1 MKPEIMG
8 INVWLAEVSVNPV
21 FMPLNIWLLQVSVKL
36 EFLELN
42 VGCTKVLT
50 CNIYGAPLEGIV
62 EVRSK
67 SQGFWGW
74 VTVLAAHSVSE
85 VVLKWKESQVGI
97 NSNKRCH
104 YISF

>member
-8 INVWLAEVSVNPV
+8 LNVWLAEVSVYPV

-42 VGCTKVLT
+42 VGCTEVST

-62 EVRSK
+62 EVKPK
-67 SQGFWGW
+67 SPGFWGW

-85 VVLKWKESQVGI
+85 VVHEWKEPQVGI
-97 NSNKRCH
+97 NSNKRSR
-104 YISF
+104 YISC

>member
-1 MKPEIMG
+1 MG
-8 INVWLAEVSVNPV
+8 LNVWLVEVSVDPV
-21 FMPLNIWLLQVSVKL
+21 FMPLNIWLVQVSVKL

-42 VGCTKVLT
+42 VGCTEVLT

-62 EVRSK
+62 DVRSK

-85 VVLKWKESQVGI
+85 VVRK
-97 NSNKRCH
+97 
-104 YISF
+104 

>member
-8 INVWLAEVSVNPV
+8 LNVWLAEVSVNPV
-21 FMPLNIWLLQVSVKL
+21 FMPLNIGLLQVSVKL
-36 EFLELN
+36 ESLELN
-42 VGCTKVLT
+42 VGCSEVLT

-67 SQGFWGW
+67 SQGLWGW

-85 VVLKWKESQVGI
+85 VVPKWKEPQVAI